1 MADIVLHVTDLSGI
15 DVVTDISGIDV
26 VTDISSIDLKI
37 YSASAPEPVSAPA
50 PAPLLKAAGVFR
62 KPLTDADVVKWHSD
76 RETTE
81 EKQKAAT
88 GVTDSIS
95 ETPLPPVRRWSFSA
109 PRNTALMHMEPKSP
123 DAVTL
128 KLNKLSYKTVDT
140 MIREIYT
147 DAESTQSTALDIL
160 AAYLKGQKI
169 LYTEAK
175 TVCEQRLYRLML
187 PAILV
192 TALCSVLS
200 LQLKDTDYGP
210 LIVSSLNGFNSF
222 LLALISF
229 LKLDAKAEAHKT
241 SAYKYDK
248 LQAFCEFKSGSILFV
263 DDSGNNVASII
274 KEIESNVKDIKE
286 TNQFLLP
293 EKIRYSY
300 PKLFSTNIFSHV
312 KSIQIEEMIL
322 INKLKGVI
330 NSLITLN
337 SSLAEDSVILEKEQ
351 EQNKLLDNII
361 AIRNKYLEIDSTF
374 NKEINDQ
381 IAESKKRWSC
391 LSWTKS

>member
-1 MADIVLHVTDLSGI
+1 MTDIVLHVTDASGT
-15 DVVTDISGIDV
+15 VVLDSVPGKGPKRDEIQDY
-26 VTDISSIDLKI
+26 LKRG
-37 YSASAPEPVSAPA
+37 AEEAKTPE
-50 PAPLLKAAGVFR
+50 KAASESGY
-62 KPLTDADVVKWHSD
+62 DA
-76 RETTE
+76 E
-81 EKQKAAT
+81 
-88 GVTDSIS
+88 
-95 ETPLPPVRRWSFSA
+95 LPRIRRWSFNA
-109 PRNTALMHMEPKSP
+109 PRTTMQMEPKSP
-123 DAVTL
+123 DPVTL

-147 DAESTQSTALDIL
+147 DAETTQSTALDIL

-200 LQLKDTDYGP
+200 LQLKDSAYGAV
-210 LIVSSLNGFNSF
+210 IVSALNGVNSF

-263 DDSGNNVASII
+263 DDSGNNVATII

-300 PKLFSTNIFSHV
+300 PKLYSTNIFSHV
-312 KSIQIEEMIL
+312 KRIQIEEMVL
-322 INKLKGVI
+322 VNKLKGAI
-330 NSLITLN
+330 NALITLN
-337 SSLAEDSVILEKEQ
+337 SSLADSRVILAKEH
-351 EQNKLLDNII
+351 EQNTLLNDII
-361 AIRNKYLEIDSTF
+361 EIRNKYLAIDSTF

-381 IAESKKRWSC
+381 IEESKKKWSC
-391 LSWTKS
+391 LSWTKA